1 MSVIYTFI
9 GWYRWTHRRQPMNPR
24 GETSSTPGVSRLK
37 RLVLRQNSGC
47 LNILRQACRT
57 AFSHLIG

>member
-1 MSVIYTFI
+1 MSCAA
-9 GWYRWTHRRQPMNPR
+9 R
-24 GETSSTPGVSRLK
+24 PGVSRLQ

-47 LNILRQACRT
+47 LNILRQACRN